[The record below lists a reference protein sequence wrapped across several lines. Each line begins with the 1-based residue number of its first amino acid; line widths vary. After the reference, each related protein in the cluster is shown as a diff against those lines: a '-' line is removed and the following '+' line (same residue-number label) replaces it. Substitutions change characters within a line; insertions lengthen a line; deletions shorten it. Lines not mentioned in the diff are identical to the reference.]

1 MPVGPYYS
9 YGNVQIQTSSVD
21 LDQIANFMYSLMLRN
36 FATNGWTFIGDGGVR
51 SLPGCV
57 IASPSKPHTQDTD
70 QDYVF
75 HWVRDSA
82 ICIIE
87 AGALEPPESSLLD
100 DYVSFSS
107 RTQANAIS
115 AGNTAGHACF
125 KVNGDVRNWS
135 VQNDGP
141 ALRIIS
147 FIVLWP
153 QLNSNSQNL
162 AKQVILK
169 DLDYLLNVYK
179 YPTVN
184 LWEENS
190 GMHFFT
196 GAVQLRAFTELKA
209 QAASLG
215 ITISRPGDLNNA
227 IAWLSGRPDAFW
239 TNVNGGYYQSTEGGS
254 GRGGNIDSDVIMA
267 AVYGKMQ
274 CMTDKM
280 MSTAAVIRD
289 TFVNLYPINTWDKSQ
304 GFGPVIGRYPEDE
317 YDGDMTA
324 PPNIG
329 HPWAAC
335 TCPFAEY
342 YYNVAIELIN
352 KPLQITM
359 QNKLFFQQIGYSGA
373 LGSFGVGSPEQK
385 QVIGLLGDAA
395 EKMIRD
401 VVYHSDHLELSE
413 QFDRYNGFEK
423 SVRNLTWSYAS
434 YLSAMRVRT
443 AYLQAVGA

>member
-1 MPVGPYYS
+1 MPAGPYS
-9 YGNVQIQTSSVD
+9 YGNVQIQINSVD
-21 LDQIANFMYSLMLRN
+21 LDQIADFMYSLMLRN
-36 FATNGWTFIGDGGVR
+36 FATDGWAFIGDGGVS

-87 AGALEPPESSLLD
+87 AGVLEPPQSSLLD
-100 DYVSFSS
+100 NYVAFSA
-107 RTQANAIS
+107 RTQTNAIN
-115 AGNTAGHACF
+115 AGNTVGHACF

-135 VQNDGP
+135 IQNDGP

-147 FIVLWP
+147 FIALWP
-153 QLNSNSQNL
+153 RLNPNSQVL
-162 AKQVILK
+162 VKQVILK
-169 DLDYLLNVYK
+169 DLDYLLNVYQNS
-179 YPTVN
+179 TVN

-190 GMHFFT
+190 GRHLFT
-196 GAVQLRAFTELKA
+196 GAVQLRALTELKA
-209 QAASLG
+209 QASSIG
-215 ITISRPGDLNNA
+215 ITISRPGDLTSA
-227 IAWLSGRPDAFW
+227 ISWLSARPDVYW
-239 TNVNGGYYQSTEGGS
+239 TSQNGGYYQSTEGGS

-274 CMTDKM
+274 CYSDKM

-289 TFVNLYPINTWDKSQ
+289 AFVGLYPINSWDNSQ

-317 YDGDMTA
+317 YDGDMGD

-329 HPWAAC
+329 HPWPAC

-342 YYNVAIELIN
+342 YYNVAMELVN
-352 KPLQITM
+352 QPLKVNS
-359 QNKLFFQQIGYSGA
+359 QNQRFFQQIGFAG
-373 LGSFGVGSPEQK
+373 GTGNFNVGSSQQK
-385 QVIGLLGDAA
+385 QVLGLLDDAA
-395 EKMIRD
+395 DKMLRD
-401 VVYHSDHLELSE
+401 VVYHSDGLELSE
-413 QFDRYNGFEK
+413 QFDRNNGYEK

-434 YLSAMRVRT
+434 FLSAMRART
-443 AYLQAVGA
+443 AYLKAVGP